1 MSAAEPRTLPLY
13 LTVKEA
19 AAYAG
24 IGEGTMRGFVDG
36 QDPPPM
42 LVVGTRRYVQR
53 DGLARYLE
61 GQQNYRYQDAPGRG
75 ASPSTR
81 GGADGRDLRRGLR
94 PRG

>member
-1 MSAAEPRTLPLY
+1 MSAAEPRALPLY

-61 GQQNYRYQDAPGRG
+61 ERQTWRYPDGGRAG
-75 ASPSTR
+75 TGVR
-81 GGADGRDLRRGLR
+81 G
-94 PRG
+94 